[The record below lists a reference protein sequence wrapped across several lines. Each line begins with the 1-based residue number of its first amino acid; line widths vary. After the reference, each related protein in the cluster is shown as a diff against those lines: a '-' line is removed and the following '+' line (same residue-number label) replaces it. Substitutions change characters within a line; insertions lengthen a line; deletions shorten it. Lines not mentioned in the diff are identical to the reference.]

1 MKDNKKLRKLL
12 KVFASFKNANKDV
25 KNCNIGYLNEAN
37 NTHGYDYIPVN
48 RKNFGITFV
57 GGVVVNS
64 DNIKDIMISS
74 ELKQRIDSILFE
86 IKLINKLYSELLI
99 EKSKNLLGLKYKNL
113 IFFDSS
119 ETNFSYGT
127 VKE

>member
-12 KVFASFKNANKDV
+12 KVFASFKNTNKDV
-25 KNCNIGYLNEAN
+25 KNCNIGYLNESD
-37 NTHGYDYIPVN
+37 NTSGYDYIPVS

-64 DNIKDIMISS
+64 DNIKDNIISD
-74 ELKQRIDSILFE
+74 ELKQRVNSILFE

-99 EKSKNLLGLKYKNL
+99 EKSKNLTGLRYRNL

-119 ETNFSYGT
+119 ETNFTYGAI
-127 VKE
+127 KD

>member
-12 KVFASFKNANKDV
+12 KVLASFKNTNKDV
-25 KNCNIGYLNEAN
+25 KNCNIGYLNKSD
-37 NTHGYDYIPVN
+37 NTAGYDYIPVS

-57 GGVVVNS
+57 GGVVVNP
-64 DNIKDIMISS
+64 DNIKDNIISN
-74 ELKQRIDSILFE
+74 ELKQRVNSILFE

-99 EKSKNLLGLKYKNL
+99 EKSKNLTGLRYRNL

-119 ETNFSYGT
+119 ETNFTYGAI
-127 VKE
+127 KD